1 MFCILRNNWENK
13 VQESEDK
20 DIVVLPILFQVR
32 KSMTANAH
40 LPVVILP
47 AIEFQQRA
55 KETVVSLSIQPHLK
69 MIDVSL
75 HISSVERLNLQ
86 LLLT

>member
-1 MFCILRNNWENK
+1 MNVLQHIHSSNVEESENK
-13 VQESEDK
+13 G
-20 DIVVLPILFQVR
+20 IVVLPILFQVR

-47 AIEFQQRA
+47 AIEFQQRT
-55 KETVVSLSIQPHLK
+55 KETVVSLPIQPHLK

-75 HISSVERLNLQ
+75 HISTFERISLQ